1 MIVLTDIDGVVLDW
15 EEAYSAWMEHRGH
28 KQSSDAKSHYDM
40 HTRYGLEKSVSKNLV
55 EQFNSSAAIGFL
67 PPMRDAQYYIKL
79 MHEKHQVQFIA
90 VTSLSTDPYARKL
103 RKRNLAKLFGDN
115 VFKEVICL
123 GCGDDKDEVL
133 SELAKQYKGSYWI
146 EDKAH
151 NARVGADLGFNT
163 LLMEH
168 KYNMLESGD
177 FKLVKNWESIYEHTC
192 I

>member
-28 KQSSDAKSHYDM
+28 KQTSDAKSHYDM

-133 SELAKQYKGSYWI
+133 AELAKQYKGNYWI
-146 EDKAH
+146 EDKAQ

-177 FKLVKNWESIYEHTC
+177 FKLVKNWESIYEC
-192 I
+192 ICP